1 MLEICVLL
9 QVVNTSTRD
18 TLEMDPHLRG
28 EDKEWSERLHQGR
41 SVYSRPRELYLW
53 WANFSTRCGLDES
66 LQENV
71 SKVELWPLCLSMV
84 NQIKTSHD
92 KCYENKFLIVQFNAN
107 YNCIDLTFQLVI
119 ERNYKSET
127 VISARSDYLA
137 T

>member
-1 MLEICVLL
+1 MNCIFDG
-9 QVVNTSTRD
+9 QTSQQDADLMNHYKRMFPKWNCD
-18 TLEMDPHLRG
+18 HY
-28 EDKEWSERLHQGR
+28 
-41 SVYSRPRELYLW
+41 VYLW
-53 WANFSTRCGLDES
+53 S
-66 LQENV
+66 
-71 SKVELWPLCLSMV
+71 

>member
-9 QVVNTSTRD
+9 KVVNTSTRD
-18 TLEMDPHLRG
+18 TLEMDLHLRG
-28 EDKEWSERLHQGR
+28 EDKEWSERVLMNHYKR
-41 SVYSRPRELYLW
+41 MFPKWNCDHYVYLW
-53 WANFSTRCGLDES
+53 S
-66 LQENV
+66 
-71 SKVELWPLCLSMV
+71 

-119 ERNYKSET
+119 ERNYNSET